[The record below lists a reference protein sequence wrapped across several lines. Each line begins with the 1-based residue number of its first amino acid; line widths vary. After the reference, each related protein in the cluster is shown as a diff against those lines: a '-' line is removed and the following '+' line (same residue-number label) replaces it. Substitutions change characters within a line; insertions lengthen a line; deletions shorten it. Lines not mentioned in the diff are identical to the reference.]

1 VRGRFFPTWGIF
13 ALTACGGEAAENAR
27 ATAWDAEIAVDAA
40 LGTDGATG
48 VPDAAPDPDAMPPA
62 PASVGV
68 TGNAF
73 NFASQGGSL
82 IGGVVSVLERPG
94 VTATTTDDGAF
105 AFDVLPV
112 GAELTF
118 VLSYMDY
125 PPIQTGTHVLPPDGM
140 ARVSFQAPDPDLYDT
155 LARVVRVIP
164 APDRC
169 QIATTVTRV
178 GNSLYDDTPGTH
190 GEPDATVT
198 IDPTPP
204 DVDGPV
210 YFNLVKYNVIW
221 PDRQLRATTADGGV
235 LFLNVPEGEY
245 TLRASKPDT
254 TFRPVKI
261 KCRAGFLANAS
272 PPWGLQA
279 LTGGVG
285 PRTEP
290 DWQ

>member
-1 VRGRFFPTWGIF
+1 MRGRFFPTWGIF

-27 ATAWDAEIAVDAA
+27 STAGDAEMTLDA
-40 LGTDGATG
+40 
-48 VPDAAPDPDAMPPA
+48 AAPDPDAAAPDPDATPPA
-62 PASVGV
+62 PASASV

-82 IGGVVSVLERPG
+82 IGGVVSVLELPG

-105 AFDVLPV
+105 AFDALPV

-125 PPIQTGTHVLPPDGM
+125 PPIQTGTHLLPPEGM
-140 ARVSFQAPDPDLYDT
+140 ARVSFQAPDPGLYDT

-190 GEPDATVT
+190 GEPDATVA

-235 LFLNVPEGEY
+235 LFLNVPAGDY
-245 TLRASKPDT
+245 TLTASKPGT